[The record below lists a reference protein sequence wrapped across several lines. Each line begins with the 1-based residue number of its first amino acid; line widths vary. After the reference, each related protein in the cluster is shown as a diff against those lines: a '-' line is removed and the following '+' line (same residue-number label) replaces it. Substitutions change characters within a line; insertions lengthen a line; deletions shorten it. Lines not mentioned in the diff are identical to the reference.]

1 MMLYLK
7 VFMVLIFNKFI
18 LVELSPDEDF
28 DLKDTT
34 CDNSMIMIVPNN
46 NNILI
51 QIFNFLT
58 DILQRY
64 TDI

>member
-18 LVELSPDEDF
+18 LVELSQDEDF

-34 CDNSMIMIVPNN
+34 CDNAMIMYS
-46 NNILI
+46 
-51 QIFNFLT
+51 T
-58 DILQRY
+58 E
-64 TDI
+64 